1 VPKRLFTP
9 REANS
14 ALAEVRPAAERLVAL
29 RARMRELAGTQ
40 GESILA
46 IGGNGVGYA
55 VSDLNAARQE
65 LEQLAEQV
73 AAAVVELE
81 SLGVVVKDLD
91 LGLLD
96 FPGVR
101 GGKEVELCWQVGEDT
116 VGHWHPRE
124 AGYRGRKPIDW
135 DE

>member
-9 REANS
+9 SEANS

-29 RARMRELAGTQ
+29 RARMRALSETQ
-40 GESILA
+40 GDNILA

-55 VSDLNAARQE
+55 ASDLNAARE
-65 LEQLAEQV
+65 GLEQLAEQV
-73 AAAVVELE
+73 AAAIADLE

-91 LGLLD
+91 VGLLD
-96 FPGVR
+96 FPGLR
-101 GGKEVELCWQVGEDT
+101 DGEEVELCWQVGEDA
-116 VGHWHPRE
+116 VAHWHPLD